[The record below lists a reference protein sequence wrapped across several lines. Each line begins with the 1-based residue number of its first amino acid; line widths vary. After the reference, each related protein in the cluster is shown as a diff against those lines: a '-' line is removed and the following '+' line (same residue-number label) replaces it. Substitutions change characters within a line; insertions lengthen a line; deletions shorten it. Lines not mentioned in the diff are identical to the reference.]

1 MLKMKAAQIVG
12 PRKIEII
19 EVEMPDISK
28 SPPGSLLVKVQH
40 SAICGSDLP
49 HFAYELPMDTY
60 PLPAGFSIHECIGTI
75 IESDSDRFKEGDEV
89 LSLPYDNRGLAD
101 CFLSHA
107 DKTVLLPDFKDKEA
121 ILMSQPL
128 GTVIWAM
135 RKLGNILN
143 YDTVVVGQGPMGL
156 LITHML
162 SNLGA
167 KRVIALD
174 RLDYRLEVS
183 KKMRATHTINVDKG
197 SAAKIIY
204 DITQGSMADLVVE
217 AVGHQIETLNQC
229 LDMVKEGGTILAFG
243 VPDEEIYPLFFR
255 RLFYQNISLIGSVHP
270 EMKLDFPLA
279 MDMITQER
287 INVSPIITHTLP
299 FKEVQKGFEMFLN
312 KTHKAIKVVLNHELR

>member
-1 MLKMKAAQIVG
+1 MKAAQIVG

-19 EVEMPDISK
+19 DAKMPDMSK
-28 SPPGSLLVKVQH
+28 APPGSLLIKTEY
-40 SAICGSDLP
+40 SAICGSDMP
-49 HFAYELPMDTY
+49 HFAYELPIDAY
-60 PLPAGFSIHECIGTI
+60 PLPSGFSIHECIGTVFALN
-75 IESDSDRFKEGDEV
+75 SNKFKPGDAV
-89 LSLPYDNRGLAD
+89 LSLPYDNRGLANY
-101 CFLSHA
+101 FLSHE
-107 DKTVLLPDFKDKEA
+107 DKTVLLPEYEDKNA

-143 YDTVVVGQGPMGL
+143 YDAVVVGQGPMGL
-156 LITHML
+156 LITHIL

-183 KKMRATHTINVDKG
+183 KKMRATHTINIDKE
-197 SAAKIIY
+197 SAQKVIC

-229 LDMVKEGGTILAFG
+229 LDMVKDGGTILAFG
-243 VPDEEIYPLFFR
+243 VPDEEVYPLFFR
-255 RLFYQNISLIGSVHP
+255 RLFYKNISLIGSVHP
-270 EMKLDFPLA
+270 EVKLDFPLA

-287 INVSPIITHTLP
+287 IGVSPIITHTMP
-299 FKEVQKGFEMFLN
+299 FKDVQKGFEMFLN
-312 KTHKAIKVVLNHELR
+312 KTHKAIKIVLNHESR